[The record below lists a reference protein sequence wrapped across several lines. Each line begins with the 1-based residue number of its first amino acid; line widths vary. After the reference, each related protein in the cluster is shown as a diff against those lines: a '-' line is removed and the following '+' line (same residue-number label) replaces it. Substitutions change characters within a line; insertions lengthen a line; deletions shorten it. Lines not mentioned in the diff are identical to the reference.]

1 MKRFLKVKLALITL
15 NLTINAEEVITVPMS
30 DSIYFPIDITNNS
43 LYGTTGI
50 KPYTLEKVKVF
61 SQNSNL
67 YVDKSKF
74 IDTIKIRTYYNNY
87 ESSISLIPEE
97 EAIRLKEGV
106 NSSLDII
113 GSYSPVESL
122 FFQYQIRGTSN
133 KDTNKI
139 EIFRAL
145 TGFSIEDLIFILG
158 KDNIKIGPSRYG
170 NLFSATNPPFYQVRL
185 QSGRPFEFF
194 GLLDFMIMYAYL
206 KEDRK
211 DHSNPNLVFARIDY
225 KPNKYLEIGINRA
238 VLFGGKGRPSY
249 KIYEYPKL
257 FYGSEETTG
266 GRFDNDSYL
275 GYDLKINIFSD
286 KFDIFQLYYENNATD
301 IESPLKK
308 GDPKKLHFPL
318 IIFKFHDN
326 AETVG
331 LKLKK
336 SSFYLNWELT
346 KTGKTMYINHNYPFE
361 GLSYKGFVLGYP
373 YGRSIFHTFVI
384 LGKLG
389 DKSDNFVELGYLK
402 QPYDIPYN
410 HRLKDYYITVKSDI
424 KYNKHICIQP
434 LLRFDR
440 LTNPN
445 KSNLT
450 NQFNIIKEDKSSWF
464 GGLSLTYRF

>member
-1 MKRFLKVKLALITL
+1 MKKFLKVKLALITL
-15 NLTINAEEVITVPMS
+15 NLTINAEEVITVPTS
-30 DSIYFPIDITNNS
+30 DSIYLHVDITNNS

-50 KPYTLEKVKVF
+50 KPYTLEKIKVF

-67 YVDKSKF
+67 YLNKNKF
-74 IDTIKIRTYYNNY
+74 VETIKLRTYYNSY
-87 ESSISLIPEE
+87 ESSISLLTEE
-97 EAIRLKEGV
+97 EAIRLKEGI
-106 NSSLDII
+106 NSSLDMI
-113 GSYSPVESL
+113 GNYSPVESL
-122 FFQYQIRGTSN
+122 FFQYQIRGTSS

-139 EIFRAL
+139 EFFRAIAGL
-145 TGFSIEDLIFILG
+145 STEDFLFVLG

-170 NLFSATNPPFYQVRL
+170 NLFSATNPPFYQARL
-185 QSGRPFEFF
+185 QSRKPFEFF
-194 GLLDFMIMYAYL
+194 GLLDFMLMYGYL
-206 KEDRK
+206 KEERK

-225 KPNKYLEIGINRA
+225 KPNKYLEIGVNRA

-286 KFDIFQLYYENNATD
+286 KFDVFQIYYENNATD

-308 GDPKKLHFPL
+308 GDPKKIHFPL
-318 IIFKFHDN
+318 ILFKFHDN

-346 KTGKTMYINHNYPFE
+346 RTGKTMYINHNYPFE

-373 YGRSIFHTFVI
+373 YGRSVFHTFVL

-389 DKSDNFVELGYLK
+389 EKSNNFLEIGYLK
-402 QPYDIPYN
+402 QPHDIN
-410 HRLKDYYITVKSDI
+410 FVNEFKDYYITLKSDI
-424 KYNKHICIQP
+424 KYSNHISVQP
-434 LLRFDR
+434 LIRFDR
-440 LTNPN
+440 LSNPN
-445 KSNLT
+445 RSILT
-450 NQFNIIKEDKSSWF
+450 NQFNINKENKISWF
-464 GGLSLTYRF
+464 GGLSLTYMF